1 MNKLIIIDSEKWPE
15 NPYPKYIDT
24 GNGSYSTGGGKEFTE
39 GQQSL
44 LALGKPIEEYYKWL
58 DEMAGKWYNDMANGR
73 ITISLSQYLI
83 QEGKK

>member
-1 MNKLIIIDSEKWPE
+1 MNKLIIIDPENLPE
-15 NPYPKYIDT
+15 NPYDEKLTPYIADA
-24 GNGSYSTGGGKEFTE
+24 FTV

>member
-1 MNKLIIIDSEKWPE
+1 MIKVIIVDTEKLPVTNSQNCSQVCTTTFCITPCWC
-15 NPYPKYIDT
+15 
-24 GNGSYSTGGGKEFTE
+24 G

>member
-1 MNKLIIIDSEKWPE
+1 MNKIIDPENLPE
-15 NPYPKYIDT
+15 NPYDEKLTPYIADA
-24 GNGSYSTGGGKEFTE
+24 FTV

>member
-1 MNKLIIIDSEKWPE
+1 MNKLIIIDPENLPE
-15 NPYPKYIDT
+15 NPYDEKFTPYIADA
-24 GNGSYSTGGGKEFTE
+24 FTV